1 MQADDHHDPQASVWA
16 IVGNIIGEHATG
28 VGGNEL
34 RAATRL
40 FRPNAKVYLC
50 GVHDYHGVLH
60 PSKDARLIVLGQHR
74 KSRQWIVSYV
84 RSDYIDCWRIR
95 VVHKPPVVSRLKQE
109 LRCAFECKFDWN
121 EDRDTP
127 RAIEALLA
135 AWGLPK
141 YSGA

>member
-1 MQADDHHDPQASVWA
+1 MHSDDRDYPQTSVWS

-28 VGGNEL
+28 EGGNEL
-34 RAATRL
+34 RAGTRL

-50 GVHDYHGVLH
+50 GVHDYRGVLH

-95 VVHKPPVVSRLKQE
+95 VVHKPQVVARLKQE
-109 LRCAFECKFDWN
+109 LWCDFECDFDWK
-121 EDRDTP
+121 EERDTP
-127 RAIEALLA
+127 RAVEALLA
-135 AWGLPK
+135 AWGLT
-141 YSGA
+141 